1 MFEGGA
7 LYLIFCPRTCP
18 KTFLQC
24 LALEQGESKAKHCR
38 NVLGRVLGR
47 KNKIHAP
54 SLNELKF

>member
-24 LALEQGESKAKHCR
+24 FTLEQQESKAKHCR
-38 NVLGRVLGR
+38 NVLGHVLGQT
-47 KNKIHAP
+47 KKKLAYN
-54 SLNELKF
+54 